1 MNKVIEIE
9 HEALEAAA
17 EQSYAKLR
25 EMWVTLRRDIDEGNI
40 VRVLIRSPRIIGH
53 GYKDLID
60 NTTLNRF
67 LTNFELEY
75 SSIIGT
81 KPKNKPDIMH

>member
-1 MNKVIEIE
+1 MNKVIEIK

-17 EQSYAKLR
+17 EQSYAKIR
-25 EMWVTLRRDIDEGNI
+25 EMSVTFRRFINEGNM
-40 VRVLIRSPRIIGH
+40 VPVLIISPRIIGH

-60 NTTLNRF
+60 NTSLNSF
-67 LTNFELEY
+67 LTNFEQEC

-81 KPKNKPDIMH
+81 KPKK